1 MSVPSR
7 ESFGGHVS
15 GVSPERSQAKGNVS
29 IKNAVRGILSAESFY
44 NNETED
50 LEKGLRGLKVKYY

>member
-1 MSVPSR
+1 MSV
-7 ESFGGHVS
+7 HVS

-50 LEKGLRGLKVKYY
+50 L